1 MTNIDLNCDLGEGIG
16 NEPAIMPYISSANI
30 ACGYHAGDEKTM
42 WQTVEKALENK
53 VAIGAHVSFLDREN
67 FGRSNIKVPLDEV
80 YEWIEQQLLI
90 FYEICSA
97 LDASIS
103 HVKPHG
109 ALYNLSA
116 VDAELATTVAKAV
129 KDIDPGLTIFGLSG
143 SESIKAAKSAGLKF
157 ANEVFADRRYSNDGT
172 LISRTEKG
180 ALIENEEEA
189 IAQVLQILQ
198 QGTVTSTSGIIIP
211 IKADTICIHGD
222 GENAVQLAKSIN
234 EAIKNAGIIIE
245 NPSQSKNLPK

>member
-1 MTNIDLNCDLGEGIG
+1 MTNIDLNCDMGEGIG
-16 NEPAIMPYISSANI
+16 NEPAIMPFISSANI

-42 WQTVEKALENK
+42 WQTVERALEHK

-67 FGRSNIKVPLDEV
+67 FGRSNIKVPMDEV

-97 LDASIS
+97 LEASIS

-116 VDAELATTVAKAV
+116 VDKELATTVAKAV
-129 KDIDPGLTIFGLSG
+129 KDIDPGLSIFGLSG

-157 ANEVFADRRYSNDGT
+157 ANEVFADRRYSDQGL
-172 LISRTEKG
+172 LIDRTERG
-180 ALIENEEEA
+180 ALIESEEEA
-189 IAQVLQILQ
+189 VAQVLQILE
-198 QGTVTSTSGIIIP
+198 QGTVKSISGKNIP

-222 GENAVQLAKSIN
+222 GKNAVQLAKSIN
-234 EAIKNAGIIIE
+234 EAIKKIGMRIE
-245 NPSQSKNLPK
+245 NPGQSPYK